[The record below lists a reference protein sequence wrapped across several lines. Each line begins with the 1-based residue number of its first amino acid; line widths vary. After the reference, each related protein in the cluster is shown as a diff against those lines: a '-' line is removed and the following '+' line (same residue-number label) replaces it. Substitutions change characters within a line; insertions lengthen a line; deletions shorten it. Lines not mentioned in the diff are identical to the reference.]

1 MHAHCRSTTISVI
14 SEKCLENLE
23 RRAKNPDGTTSDVIK
38 FRNIEKAMNKSDIGK
53 ELLQYVNENP
63 VDIYLYYNV
72 DVPEYLFGEQISGMD
87 IINIYVSN
95 TKTIENTAETI
106 IHELTH
112 RRYNIGGDLW
122 AECVCRTQEYKHKY
136 RRNVLTISEL
146 RAIIKEIKE
155 AYNKDGTWKWRDR
168 K

>member
-1 MHAHCRSTTISVI
+1 
-14 SEKCLENLE
+14 
-23 RRAKNPDGTTSDVIK
+23 
-38 FRNIEKAMNKSDIGK
+38 
-53 ELLQYVNENP
+53 
-63 VDIYLYYNV
+63 
-72 DVPEYLFGEQISGMD
+72 MD

-122 AECVCRTQEYKHKY
+122 AECVCRAQEYKHKY